1 MHVAW
6 RRRYSQRV
14 GGTTGGCGEARA
26 LQRFGGPAGVSGRSR
41 RVQMSGLV
49 AIIWLALC
57 ATAWGSCQDA
67 CGAIAASCGNRSC
80 VRSVVR
86 ACRKTQGA
94 RCADHT
100 GTYTLTVT
108 VTAGNCDPVGSLFTY
123 DLTLAQSG
131 AVVTGDFASRIA
143 PNVIALSGT
152 AGNRFVE
159 LSGSGP
165 VTLNGEACSAS
176 ALFLINYRGRAR
188 LRAQINCPEG
198 SCGFMARGFVGP

>member
-1 MHVAW
+1 
-6 RRRYSQRV
+6 
-14 GGTTGGCGEARA
+14 
-26 LQRFGGPAGVSGRSR
+26 
-41 RVQMSGLV
+41 MSGLV
-49 AIIWLALC
+49 AIMWLALC

-80 VRSVVR
+80 IRSVVR

-100 GTYTLTVT
+100 GTYTLTLT

-123 DLTLAQSG
+123 DVTVAQRG
-131 AVVTGDFASRIA
+131 AVVTGNFASRIA

-152 AGNRFVE
+152 AGDRFIE

-176 ALFLINYRGRAR
+176 ALFLINYRGRVR
-188 LRAQINCPEG
+188 FRGQISLAVSIQCL
-198 SCGFMARGFVGP
+198 C

>member
-1 MHVAW
+1 MI
-6 RRRYSQRV
+6 
-14 GGTTGGCGEARA
+14 
-26 LQRFGGPAGVSGRSR
+26 
-41 RVQMSGLV
+41 GLV
-49 AIIWLALC
+49 VIASLALS
-57 ATAWGSCQDA
+57 ATAWGACRDT

-80 VRSVVR
+80 VRSVVG
-86 ACRKTQGA
+86 ACRKTQGG

-123 DLTLAQSG
+123 DLTVAQRG
-131 AVVTGDFASRIA
+131 AVVTGNFASRIA

-152 AGNRFVE
+152 AGNRFIE

-176 ALFLINYRGRAR
+176 ALFLINYRGRVR
-188 LRAQINCPEG
+188 FRGQISCPEG
-198 SCGFMARGFVGP
+198 SCAFLARGFVGP